1 MSNIVLGVSGSVA
14 AYRACDLARDFMRA
28 GHTVRVCLTDA
39 ASNFVQPALFEAL
52 TGQPCLTDT
61 FEEPVPGRMAHIDWA
76 RAADLIVVA
85 PATANSINKVANGIG
100 DDMLATIL
108 LASTAPILIAP
119 AMNPAMYNHPET
131 QASLKKLASRGVH
144 IVEPTEGEVACG
156 ENGQGKLANNAHIL
170 REALEFLNQS
180 KTLEGKTILITSGP
194 TQEPIDTVRFISN
207 RSSGK
212 MGLAMARAARLLGA
226 EVILVSGPT
235 DLLVPSD
242 IQVVPVVTASEMLT
256 AAQKHASKSDWII
269 GLAAVADYSVAQPAN
284 TKLRRTT
291 DDLQITLTPNPDII
305 GTLAKEF
312 PDKKLIAFAAEP
324 SADPAYATEKMQRKG
339 VSAIA
344 LNDISRSDIG
354 FGSDDNELTLITA
367 DGKTHQ
373 SGKQSKLAC
382 SLWMLKLL
390 AQD

>member
-1 MSNIVLGVSGSVA
+1 
-14 AYRACDLARDFMRA
+14 MRA
-28 GHTVRVCLTDA
+28 GHIVRVCLTDA

-76 RAADLIVVA
+76 RAADLLVVA
-85 PATANSINKVANGIG
+85 PATANTINKVANGIG
-100 DDMLATIL
+100 DDMLTTIF

-131 QASLKKLASRGVH
+131 QASLKKLASRGVQ
-144 IVEPTEGEVACG
+144 IIEPTEGEVACG

-180 KTLEGKTILITSGP
+180 KTLEGKTILITTGP

-235 DLLVPSD
+235 DLLVPPD

-256 AAQKHASKSDWII
+256 AAQKHASKADWII
-269 GLAAVADYSVAQPAN
+269 GLAAVADYSVAQPAD

-291 DDLQITLTPNPDII
+291 EDLQITLTPNPDII

-312 PDKKLIAFAAEP
+312 PDKKVIAFAAEP
-324 SADPAYATEKMQRKG
+324 SPDTAYATEKMRRKG